1 MAATIVVLL
10 VRAAM
15 PIHLALPAH
24 LNQRLLLMLVRPTV
38 GRISLMLQHHAQ
50 KLVLVAPAL
59 NALIL
64 ALSIPALPTHHV
76 MTRIPISA
84 EQLGATHHQTAYFP
98 VRVVTTVNVPME
110 HSASLTHHATRMK
123 RSCVEQVSR
132 MPLPANA
139 RVLREVAASVPLVNH
154 ASPTQL
160 VKHQLQHKSLQLHQI
175 HTFVVH
181 HFLMHQLNAQNH
193 AQRCLIQNAPT
204 ASNATQTLHVTE
216 KLIVVQHTRRHPQHA
231 PFHALQE
238 AVMTVPLEPN
248 AFP

>member
-1 MAATIVVLL
+1 
-10 VRAAM
+10 
-15 PIHLALPAH
+15 
-24 LNQRLLLMLVRPTV
+24 MLVRPTAV

-50 KLVLVAPAL
+50 RLVLVAPAL

-110 HSASLTHHATRMK
+110 HSASLTHYATRMK
-123 RSCVEQVSR
+123 RSCVEQVSW
-132 MPLPANA
+132 MPLPTNA
-139 RVLREVAASVPLVNH
+139 HVPWEVAASVHLVNHNH

-204 ASNATQTLHVTE
+204 ANNATQTLHVTE